1 MRMMNAK
8 NISHVFRKI
17 MWNYFCRLMHG
28 FEINFLMFVFFQF
41 QFFVLH
47 FDRFFS
53 SKIYASYLAQAVYR
67 TFFDICPDS
76 RMNLTDKFKEFIVST
91 ITEWISGE

>member
-1 MRMMNAK
+1 VELLLSVDAW
-8 NISHVFRKI
+8 FRDKFF
-17 MWNYFCRLMHG
+17 NVRFCQFQL
-28 FEINFLMFVFFQF
+28 FVF
-41 QFFVLH
+41 H